1 MCTRSACPRAGPPPC
16 THHVTTKRQSVKRE
30 MDQSGLFVK
39 QIQKKKKNPII
50 ILELKKKSLL
60 YKMAKHF
67 MYSVFLDKSQG
78 LHSPIHSEPE
88 RPVTK
93 VTLITT

>member
-1 MCTRSACPRAGPPPC
+1 MHTLGVPAGGTTTRVHIMSLQRGS
-16 THHVTTKRQSVKRE
+16 QSKEKWTNQVYSLSK
-30 MDQSGLFVK
+30 S
-39 QIQKKKKNPII
+39 KKKKNPII